1 MDRREAGRRRFD
13 IIGTRDYYNHRLRM
27 NLPLIISIAQLTVV
41 VLLIGAV
48 LLQQKGVGLG
58 SSFGGGDSVFTTRRG
73 PEKIIF
79 NATIVLSTLFIGL
92 GIASFLI

>member
-1 MDRREAGRRRFD
+1 MDRST
-13 IIGTRDYYNHRLRM
+13 IL
-27 NLPLIISIAQLTVV
+27 SIAQIFVV
-41 VLLIGAV
+41 VLLITTI

-79 NATIVLSTLFIGL
+79 NATIILATLFLGL
-92 GIASFLI
+92 GFAAFVLQ

>member
-1 MDRREAGRRRFD
+1 MDLQT
-13 IIGTRDYYNHRLRM
+13 IL
-27 NLPLIISIAQLTVV
+27 SIAQIIVV
-41 VLLIGAV
+41 VFLVATV

-79 NATIVLSTLFIGL
+79 NSTIVLSILFLGL
-92 GIASFLI
+92 SIASFLVQ

>member
-1 MDRREAGRRRFD
+1 MDVS
-13 IIGTRDYYNHRLRM
+13 
-27 NLPLIISIAQLTVV
+27 LIISITQLVVV

-73 PEKIIF
+73 PEKVIF

-92 GIASFLI
+92 GLASFLI